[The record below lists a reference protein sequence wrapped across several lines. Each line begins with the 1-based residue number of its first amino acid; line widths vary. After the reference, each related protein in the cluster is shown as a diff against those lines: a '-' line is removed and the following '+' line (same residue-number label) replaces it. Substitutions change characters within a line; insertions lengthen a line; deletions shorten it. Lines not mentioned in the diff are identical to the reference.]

1 MLDTI
6 SSIEKIDI
14 KNKKILFLGY
24 GGVAKCVWN
33 YFDYYFTYNP
43 DNVYIVDQHKKALY
57 GPKLNKVKSSHI
69 LVEHVNSTNFDDI
82 LTNFQFKTG
91 DVIIDLTYF
100 SSTYFF
106 VNRCLE
112 LGINYINT
120 SIEDSEDVFLGTSID
135 YQQYIIDSIFQNF
148 KKDHKNKVQSTI
160 LIECGQNPG
169 LIQHYVLYALNE
181 LNKRKINTT
190 KDDYS
195 VSSLIQSIKQNKVG
209 TVLMSEIDNMFLK
222 NKKNKPNKT
231 KKNRS
236 RKVKLVPIYNT
247 WSVAGLIGEGFDK
260 CEIVYGGNTNHFIK
274 PVLNKSI
281 IDEHKTSLFKDVKDN
296 DYQVLFFKK
305 YGVNTFLN
313 SICPVLDNQDDTIK
327 LEKFKGCLIHH
338 GEIFELAKLFGK
350 YAPFMSYVY
359 KLNKYAD
366 ESIVEYFQKN
376 KHDDSHDIKQWILNH
391 YDQFCVFDN
400 IRKNSN
406 EKIVGHDTIGCT
418 LYCGKKSIDKI
429 YWCGTIL
436 DTSDVLL
443 SDFTPTIV
451 QVAAG
456 VLSGLSYVLE
466 PYNKP
471 RGLIYST
478 DISTPYILQK
488 SIPLLGK
495 VFFQE
500 IPKDEFDK
508 DMRITVRD
516 MFNN

>member
-1 MLDTI
+1 MTATVN
-6 SSIEKIDI
+6 SIERIDI

-33 YFDYYFTYNP
+33 YFEYYFTYSD
-43 DNVYIVDQHKKALY
+43 DNIYIVEQYKKALY
-57 GPKLNKVKSSHI
+57 GPKLSKVKKEHI
-69 LVEHVNSTNFDDI
+69 LVENVNAKNFDDI
-82 LTNFQFKTG
+82 LTEFKFKPG
-91 DVIIDLTYF
+91 DIIIDLTYF
-100 SSTYFF
+100 SDTYFF
-106 VNRCLE
+106 VNRCLQ

-120 SIEDSEDVFLGTSID
+120 SIEDDEDVFLGTSID
-135 YQQYIIDSIFQNF
+135 YQQYMIDEIFQKF
-148 KKDHKNKVQSTI
+148 KDEPDNRVRSTI

-181 LNKRKINTT
+181 LNKQKNGID

-195 VSSLIQSIKQNKVG
+195 TKSMIQSIRQNKVG
-209 TVLMSEIDNMFLK
+209 TILMSEIDNMFLK
-222 NKKNKPNKT
+222 NKKNKT
-231 KKNRS
+231 KKYKARTQMI
-236 RKVKLVPIYNT
+236 PIYNT

-260 CEIVYGGNTNHFIK
+260 CEIIYGGDTNNYIK
-274 PVLNKSI
+274 PVLPKNL
-281 IDEHKTSLFKDVKDN
+281 IDQHKTTLLKRAKES
-296 DYQVLFFKK
+296 DYQVLFLKK
-305 YGVNTFLN
+305 YGVNVFLN
-313 SICPVLDNQDDTIK
+313 SICPVLENDGRSTT

-359 KLNKYAD
+359 KLNKYAE
-366 ESIVEYFQKN
+366 ESIVEYFKKY
-376 KHDDSHDIKQWILNH
+376 KHDESHDIKQWILNH
-391 YDQFCVFDN
+391 YDQFYVFDN
-400 IRKNSN
+400 IQKKSN
-406 EKIVGHDTIGCT
+406 GKIIGHDTIGCT
-418 LYCGKKSIDKI
+418 LYCGKSNIDKI

-443 SDFTPTIV
+443 KDFTPTIV

-456 VLSGLSYVLE
+456 VLSGLSYILE
-466 PYNKP
+466 PDRKP
-471 RGLIYST
+471 QGLIYSA

-500 IPKDEFDK
+500 IPKNEFDK
-508 DMRITVRD
+508 EMRVTVRD

>member
-1 MLDTI
+1 MDETI
-6 SSIEKIDI
+6 NSIDKINI
-14 KNKKILFLGY
+14 KDKKILFLGY

-33 YFDYYFTYNP
+33 YFGYYFIYNP
-43 DNVYIVDQHKKALY
+43 DNVYIVEQYKKALY
-57 GPKLNKVKSSHI
+57 GPKLNKVKSTNI
-69 LVEHVNSTNFDDI
+69 LVENVNSKNFDEI
-82 LTNFQFKTG
+82 LTKFNFKTG

-135 YQQYIIDSIFQNF
+135 YQQHVIDSNFQQF
-148 KKDHKNKVQSTI
+148 KKKHNNKIKSTI

-181 LNKRKINTT
+181 LNKIKGHTN

-195 VSSLIQSIKQNKVG
+195 VKSLLKSIKHNKVG
-209 TVLMSEIDNMFLK
+209 TILMSEIDNMYLK
-222 NKKNKPNKT
+222 NKRNRT
-231 KKNRS
+231 KKNRNDKS
-236 RKVKLVPIYNT
+236 NIDTIYNT

-260 CEIVYGGNTNHFIK
+260 CELVYGGNANHFIK
-274 PVLNKSI
+274 PVLPKSL
-281 IDEHKTSLFKDVKDN
+281 IDEHKTSLFNDAIDN
-296 DYQVLFFKK
+296 DYQVLFLKK
-305 YGVNTFLN
+305 YGVNSFLN
-313 SICPVLDNQDDTIK
+313 SICPVLDSNNESTK

-350 YAPFMSYVY
+350 FAPFMSYVY

-366 ESIVEYFQKN
+366 QSIIEYFQKN
-376 KHDDSHDIKQWILNH
+376 KHDESVDIKQWILNH
-391 YDQFCVFDN
+391 YEQFCVFDN
-400 IRKNSN
+400 IRKKCDG
-406 EKIVGHDTIGCT
+406 KIVGHDTIGCT
-418 LYCGKKSIDKI
+418 LFCGKKSIDNI

-443 SDFTPTIV
+443 KEFTPTIV

-456 VLSGLSYVLE
+456 VLSGLSYILD
-466 PYNKP
+466 PQNKSS
-471 RGLIYST
+471 GLIYST
-478 DISTPYILQK
+478 DTNTPYILQK

-508 DMRITVRD
+508 EMRITVRN